1 MPTNCGTV
9 ALFLVLRFENTK
21 VANSTVLFS
30 LEIAENMKKES
41 TSHGAI
47 FQGFHETL
55 MSTKMTCLTLTPI
68 KNWTVQLFSFI
79 YKTKLKSHVFG
90 NKGH

>member
-30 LEIAENMKKES
+30 LEIAEKES

-68 KNWTVQLFSFI
+68 KNWTVQLFSFT
-79 YKTKLKSHVFG
+79 YNTKQLLLKSHIFG